1 MKLLF
6 EIITLILFFAAYQIY
21 NLNAAILVVII
32 AYTGITVF
40 NYFKHKRLSKSQIA
54 TFVLVVVLGG
64 ATLVLDN
71 ELFFKWKPTVV
82 CWLFASVLLGS
93 YVFTKQNLLQRLG
106 SDNLKLPNQVWKRLN
121 FAWIIFFAFMGG
133 INLFV
138 AYNFD
143 TTTWVYFKLF
153 GAVGLLLSFLLIQ
166 AICLWPYI
174 NEQNTKAS

>member
-6 EIITLILFFAAYQIY
+6 EIITLILFFAVYKIY
-21 NLNAAILVVII
+21 DLNQAILVVIV
-32 AYTGITVF
+32 AYALFTLFTLI
-40 NYFKHKRLSKSQIA
+40 KHKRLNKTQIL
-54 TFVLVVVLGG
+54 TFVLVVLLGG
-64 ATLVLDN
+64 ATLLFDN

-82 CWLFASVLLGS
+82 CWLFASVLLGT
-93 YVFTKQNLLQRLG
+93 YVLTKQNLLQHLG
-106 SDNLKLPNQVWKRLN
+106 SDNLKLPNKIWKRLN
-121 FAWIIFFAFMGG
+121 FAWILFFAFMGG

-174 NEQNTKAS
+174 NEQKAS